1 MFIVCHLIMDG
12 EPEQFY
18 SATNVHIKS
27 LISNHGHIFLF
38 PVRKMAV
45 FTDEIMFFLLA
56 SVNWPF
62 LRMYFSFVCCISLKI
77 AKFARF

>member
-1 MFIVCHLIMDG
+1 MTIHKI
-12 EPEQFY
+12 
-18 SATNVHIKS
+18 
-27 LISNHGHIFLF
+27 LF

-62 LRMYFSFVCCISLKI
+62 LRMYFSFVCCISPKI
-77 AKFARF
+77 AKFARI

>member
-45 FTDEIMFFLLA
+45 FTDVTCLLCN
-56 SVNWPF
+56 SI
-62 LRMYFSFVCCISLKI
+62 RE
-77 AKFARF
+77 